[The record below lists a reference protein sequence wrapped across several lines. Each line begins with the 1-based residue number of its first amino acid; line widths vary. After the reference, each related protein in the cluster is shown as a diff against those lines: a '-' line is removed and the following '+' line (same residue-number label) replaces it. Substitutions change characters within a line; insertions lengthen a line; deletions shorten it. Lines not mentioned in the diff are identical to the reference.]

1 MELSTFFRGLLTKIE
16 PNTQTVA
23 KAKKAHETL
32 RGELRNDEEISK
44 ADPETYLAGSYAR
57 DTAIKDIKDVDIIL
71 LLDVDHN
78 TTSPEVVVAWL
89 QSVLQNYY
97 SEVNKQGRSVQ
108 VVTDSG
114 FQLDVVLSEP
124 MVDKESPIWIPDRD
138 AGRWVASHPKGQ
150 IDFGVRR
157 NASTDGCYKPLVKAM
172 KHWRDRLSPEAARVK
187 SYILESL
194 VSQAITS
201 KPDSYAQ
208 GVVRILETIDNNYSA
223 YVKAGIVPNIPDPG
237 YPTVNVAKRW
247 QFEEFASFM
256 RNVSLSRTIAVA
268 AFAESDRDR
277 SIALWRKLF
286 GPEFSSE
293 T

>member
-1 MELSTFFRGLLTKIE
+1 VELSSFFRGLLTRIE
-16 PNTQTVA
+16 PKAQTVA

-32 RGELRNDEEISK
+32 RDQLKNDEEISK
-44 ADPETYLAGSYAR
+44 ADPESYLAGSYAR
-57 DTAIKDIKDVDIIL
+57 DTAIKDINDVDIIL

-78 TTSPEVVVAWL
+78 TTGPEVVVAWL
-89 QSVLQNYY
+89 QSVLQNHY

-114 FQLDVVLSEP
+114 FQLDVVPSEP
-124 MVDKESPIWIPDRD
+124 MIDKDSPIWIPDRD

-150 IDFGVRR
+150 IEFGVKR
-157 NASTDGCYKPLVKAM
+157 NASTDGFYKPLVKAM
-172 KHWRDRLSPEAARVK
+172 KHWRDRLSPEAARAK

-201 KPDSYAQ
+201 KPDSYGH
-208 GVVRILETIDNNYSA
+208 GVVRILETIDTNYA
-223 YVKAGIVPNIPDPG
+223 PYANAGIVPNIPDPG

-247 QFEEFASFM
+247 RLEEFASFM
-256 RNVSLSRTIAVA
+256 QSVALSRAIAVA
-268 AFAESDRDR
+268 ALAEVDSEK
-277 SIALWRKLF
+277 SVALWRKLF

-293 T
+293 I